1 MRRKGS
7 EVTTK
12 REEFFSSIASK
23 VLVWGSLL
31 GVLYLLRSFSLLLFL
46 VFIFSYIQSNAV
58 NKLEGLIPRRTP
70 RVVLVGLSFLTVFV
84 VMIAALVPQIRY
96 QAVNF
101 IANSSHYA
109 KSVDN
114 EIVHLTQRYPALE
127 QLMPLAV
134 SEATVPLPHEE
145 WKLRNSALVRVLGA
159 FFGVGEQ
166 GAEKQSV
173 INVFNTAADAGSRLL
188 AIISSFI
195 LSLLFSFLIVLDLPN
210 LQKGARSLRE
220 TRLRFVYDEVA
231 DNLVVFGRTVGR
243 AFEAQFLVATI
254 NTVLTGLGIWAIH
267 IRDEI
272 AFLCLI
278 VFICGFVPIAGVFIS
293 SIPICLLA
301 LAQGGIPKVL
311 LVIILITAVHA
322 VESYILN
329 PRIFGTHMKLN
340 PVMVMILMT
349 ISGKLF
355 GVWGLLLCLPIA
367 TFVFQHA
374 IQYKDRRALESDEN
388 VPIIEVGPVEQ
399 EDQTP

>member
-1 MRRKGS
+1 M
-7 EVTTK
+7 TTK

-23 VLVWGSLL
+23 ILVWGSLL

-58 NKLEGLIPRRTP
+58 NKLEPLIERRTP

-109 KSVDN
+109 KSVDQ
-114 EIVHLTQRYPALE
+114 EIVRLTVRYPALE
-127 QLMPLAV
+127 QLMPLEV

-145 WKLRNSALVRVLGA
+145 WKLRNSALFRVLGA
-159 FFGVGEQ
+159 LFGVGDQ

-254 NTVLTGLGIWAIH
+254 NTVLTGFGIWAIH

-311 LVIILITAVHA
+311 LVIVLITAVHA

-374 IQYKDRRALESDEN
+374 IQYKDRRPLEPNEDT
-388 VPIIEVGPVEQ
+388 PIIEVGPFEQ
-399 EDQTP
+399 EDQTA